1 MNKHKI
7 MFYVRGR
14 KYFVNNVYN
23 IISLLILYLLYII
36 FIYLYIYIEYIYVY
50 IYIHI
55 HRLESSSNEK
65 SKLQFR
71 VKKRSLSRKNRLPL
85 RRCILDGNE
94 IPAWNFKV

>member
-1 MNKHKI
+1 

-55 HRLESSSNEK
+55 NMEIEKKVTIPHASSELISIN
-65 SKLQFR
+65 
-71 VKKRSLSRKNRLPL
+71 
-85 RRCILDGNE
+85 
-94 IPAWNFKV
+94 

>member
-55 HRLESSSNEK
+55 NIHIY
-65 SKLQFR
+65 
-71 VKKRSLSRKNRLPL
+71 VIY
-85 RRCILDGNE
+85 ILDNMNSLLL
-94 IPAWNFKV
+94 II